1 MWKLSLNIPDY
12 RVHIFSATS
21 DFFMKLYEAV
31 KIILH
36 FFNIKDVHGM
46 QIHSKEKS
54 SAEVIKLSLTRCIV
68 EPHVIFLK
76 QNLSEICQR

>member
-31 KIILH
+31 KIILP

-46 QIHSKEKS
+46 QIPSKEKS
-54 SAEVIKLSLTRCIV
+54 SAEVIKLSLTKDV
-68 EPHVIFLK
+68 S
-76 QNLSEICQR
+76 LSHM